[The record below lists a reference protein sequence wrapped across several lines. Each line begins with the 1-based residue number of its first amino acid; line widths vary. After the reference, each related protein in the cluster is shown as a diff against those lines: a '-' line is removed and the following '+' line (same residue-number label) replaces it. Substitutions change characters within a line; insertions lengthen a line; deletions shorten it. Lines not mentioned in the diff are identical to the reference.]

1 LAASNDKYK
10 ESLMARVVLDH
21 VSKHF
26 GTVKAVDDV
35 SLTIEDG
42 EFFALLGPSGC
53 GKTTTLRLVAGL
65 ELPTAGTIHIGAR
78 DVTALAPRER
88 DVAMVFQDYA
98 LYPHMLIFDNIG
110 YPLKVRGVEKN
121 ELRARVTNA
130 ARSLEIDHLLDRRPG
145 QLSGGQQ
152 QRAAVARAVVHHA
165 QVFLFDEP
173 LSNLDAKL
181 RVEARG
187 FLKHLQHE
195 IGITTI
201 YVTHDQAE
209 AMALADR
216 LAIMDRGK
224 VVQVGTPQQVYRHPR
239 TTFVASF
246 LGNPPMNLLP
256 CRFERTRNRIRVN
269 EVTLSLEYVPQADTL
284 RARVREDEEL
294 ILGIRPEHI
303 TLHTTETVYAIP
315 GEMYVTQPLG
325 AESLVIVRV
334 GDTPVSVRLFT
345 DEPPQLVG
353 RVWLQPDPKRIF
365 FYNRNGEL
373 IE

>member
-1 LAASNDKYK
+1 
-10 ESLMARVVLDH
+10 MARIVLNNI
-21 VSKHF
+21 SKYF
-26 GTVKAVDDV
+26 GSFAAVDGM

-53 GKTTTLRLVAGL
+53 GKTTTLRMIAGL
-65 ELPTAGTIHIGAR
+65 EIPTKGTIRIGER
-78 DVTALAPRER
+78 DVTELPPRDR

-98 LYPHMLIFDNIG
+98 LYPHMTTLDNIG
-110 YPLKVRGVEKN
+110 YPLKVRGVGKN
-121 ELRARVTNA
+121 ELRERVTA
-130 ARSLEIDHLLDRRPG
+130 TAKSLDIDHLLERRPG

-195 IGITTI
+195 IGVTTI

-216 LAIMDRGK
+216 VAIMDRGK
-224 VVQVGTPQQVYRHPR
+224 VIQVDTPQEVYRQPH

-246 LGNPPMNLLP
+246 LGSPPMNLLP
-256 CRFERTRNRIRVN
+256 CRLDLAHKQVRVN
-269 EVTLSLEYVPQADTL
+269 GATLSVGSVPQWSDLAA
-284 RARVREDEEL
+284 RARDGEDL
-294 ILGIRPEHI
+294 ILGIRPEHM
-303 TLHTTETVYAIP
+303 TLHTTETDQAFP

-325 AESLVIVRV
+325 AESLLILRV
-334 GDTPVSVRLFT
+334 GDKSVSVRLFT
-345 DEPPQLVG
+345 DEPPPLTG
-353 RVWLQPDPKRIF
+353 KVWIKPDPKRIF
-365 FYNRNGEL
+365 FYRASGEL
-373 IE
+373 VE